1 MTLAIQPGGL
11 QSQSQAGTQALGA
24 FTSPHQVPQAFVSLS
39 YTPIQMGFTPISH
52 SHSQL
57 LLSGTSQFHA
67 SYSELTGQP
76 TPSYTTTVTSIS
88 DVSAQ

>member
-24 FTSPHQVPQAFVSLS
+24 FTSPPHQVPQVFVSLS
-39 YTPIQMGFTPISH
+39 YTPIQMEFTPLSH

-76 TPSYTTTVTSIS
+76 TPSYTTAVTSIS
-88 DVSAQ
+88 DVSA